1 MHTRVFMSER
11 LFIALAMEGGDAYHG
26 DGWITAI
33 ARDVEGMAAGLTGGM
48 IETGGLNVA
57 HLGSE
62 AKRVQGRTEAYTDG
76 HLAFSF
82 MRDVAFAEAK
92 GGDTA
97 AFEKAYKLV
106 KKLLA
111 KVVFAREER
120 MRKRLAETSVLL
132 EENGLDVLAKADAE
146 AFRERRECPT
156 YDTIDAGTFA
166 RALAAE
172 SGRKGGASSAKLVS
186 DFNDPKVAQ
195 SPEEEQKAKNIMKID
210 WTQAEKDAHVR
221 ACEGGG
227 GTPRGGFSTK
237 AEKDAHAVAIVLG
250 KLKKRGCLPQG
261 PVADDNP
268 AGALRGDAP
277 GSASDPAASPAGD
290 GAQRFTGKK
299 KDPKSV
305 RGALTFI
312 EMGVPL
318 ICSNCDAE
326 ETSRWYGSKADPNKP
341 VCYPCSNRQVRR
353 ASHSLASIVCILS
366 ALPVFVTDAYVMFLH
381 SSPPPAGT
389 APAARSPVRSRAR
402 CSGRSSRSALGC
414 ARSAGTKKRP
424 PTASAPCARRAWTR
438 CCLGASRSA
447 SRARRG
453 SATRATSARCAH
465 PGSSHPFTR
474 TRTRDVLRRGS
485 ALAHS
490 APFAFPVLRSATKS

>member
-1 MHTRVFMSER
+1 
-11 LFIALAMEGGDAYHG
+11 
-26 DGWITAI
+26 
-33 ARDVEGMAAGLTGGM
+33 LTGGM

-57 HLGSE
+57 HIGSQ
-62 AKRVQGRTEAYTDG
+62 AKRVAGRTEAYNNG
-76 HLAFSF
+76 HLAFSL
-82 MRDVAFAEAK
+82 MRDIAFAKAA

-120 MRKRLAETSVLL
+120 MMQRLEETSGLLL

-172 SGRKGGASSAKLVS
+172 SGRKGGASTAKLVS
-186 DFNDPKVAQ
+186 DFKDPKVAQ
-195 SPEEEQKAKNIMKID
+195 SPEEERKAKNILQID
-210 WTQAEKDAHVR
+210 LTQAEKDAFVD
-221 ACEGGG
+221 AC
-227 GTPRGGFSTK
+227 
-237 AEKDAHAVAIVLG
+237 VLG
-250 KLKKRGCLPQG
+250 KLKKRGLLPQG
-261 PVADDNP
+261 SVLTDANSAEVVDDNP
-268 AGALRGDAP
+268 VGALRGDAP

-290 GAQRFTGKK
+290 GAQRLTGKK
-299 KDPKSV
+299 KNPGSV

-312 EMGVPL
+312 KMDVPL
-318 ICSNCDAE
+318 ICTKCE
-326 ETSRWYGSKADPNKP
+326 TKETSSWSASKADPKKP
-341 VCYPCSNRQVRR
+341 VCNKCHRRQVRR

-366 ALPVFVTDAYVMFLH
+366 ALPVFVADAYVMLLH
-381 SSPPPAGT
+381 SSPPPAAT

-490 APFAFPVLRSATKS
+490 APFAFPVLRSAPKSSPRRERRASCAGRARPAPGATRRTCPGARFA